1 MSVTA
6 DKTAALAEEEEHPGF
21 LQRGWRRLR
30 QGELGP
36 LPALLALALI
46 WAAFQIA
53 NPNFLSPRNLSN
65 LVSQTAAVGTIS
77 VGVVLVLLLGEIDL
91 SVGQVSG
98 LSAAVMTVLN
108 VQHGIPGPI
117 AIIAGIVAGAL
128 IGLLQGFWITR
139 FGVPSFIV
147 TLAGLIGWQG
157 ALLYVLGETGT
168 ININDPVIIGLTGTF
183 LSPVVGWAMGIAA
196 IVVYAASLLVGQRR
210 RRAAGLAAARISGL
224 TMRIVILAAAV
235 LVAIGVLSAD
245 RGVPLA
251 GLILVGFVV
260 GFDLIV
266 RRTTYGRHVFAVG
279 GNAEAARRAG
289 ISVNTIRWSVFVL
302 ASALAACGG
311 ILFASRIFAVNY
323 SSGGGDILIDAI
335 AAAVIGGTS
344 LFGGR
349 GTVWSALLGAFVIQS
364 IENGLDLIALPSNV
378 KYMVTGAV
386 LLFAVTLDA
395 IARQGRQASG
405 RA

>member
-1 MSVTA
+1 MSAVA
-6 DKTAALAEEEEHPGF
+6 GKSPVLAEDEEHPGF
-21 LQRGWRRLR
+21 LQQSWRRLR

-53 NPNFLSPRNLSN
+53 NPNFLTPRNLSN
-65 LVSQTAAVGTIS
+65 LVSQTAAIGTIA
-77 VGVVLVLLLGEIDL
+77 VGIVLVLLLGEIDL

-108 VQHGIPGPI
+108 VQHGVPGPI
-117 AIIAGIVAGAL
+117 AIVAGILTGAL

-183 LSPVVGWAMGIAA
+183 LSPVLGWGIGIMA
-196 IVVYAASLLVGQRR
+196 IVVYAASLVNGQRR
-210 RRAAGLAAARISGL
+210 RRKAGLEVAPINQLAI
-224 TMRIVILAAAV
+224 RIVIVATAI

-260 GFDLIV
+260 GFDLLV

-279 GNAEAARRAG
+279 GSAEAARRAG
-289 ISVNTIRWSVFVL
+289 ISVNAIRWSVFVL
-302 ASALAACGG
+302 CSTLAACGG
-311 ILFASRIFAVNY
+311 ILFASRLFAVNY
-323 SSGGGDILIDAI
+323 SSGGGDVLIDAI

-395 IARQGRQASG
+395 VARQGRQASG

>member
-1 MSVTA
+1 MSTVA
-6 DKTAALAEEEEHPGF
+6 DKTAVLADEEEQPGF
-21 LQRGWRRLR
+21 LQQGWRRLR

-117 AIIAGIVAGAL
+117 AIIAGILAGAL

-168 ININDPVIIGLTGTF
+168 ININDPVIVGLTGTF
-183 LSPVVGWAMGIAA
+183 LTPVLGWGLGILA
-196 IVVYAASLLVGQRR
+196 IVVYAASLVIGQRR
-210 RRAAGLAAARISGL
+210 RRAAGLEAAPTSRLAVRIGIVAAAI
-224 TMRIVILAAAV
+224 

-266 RRTTYGRHVFAVG
+266 RRTTYGRHVYAVG

-311 ILFASRIFAVNY
+311 ILFASRLFAVNY

-378 KYMVTGAV
+378 KYMITGAV

-395 IARQGRQASG
+395 VARQGRQASG

>member
-1 MSVTA
+1 VSTVA
-6 DKTAALAEEEEHPGF
+6 DKPAALADDEDQPGF
-21 LQRGWRRLR
+21 LQRGWQRLR

-108 VQHGIPGPI
+108 VQHGVPGPI
-117 AIIAGIVAGAL
+117 AIIAGILTGAL

-183 LSPVVGWAMGIAA
+183 LNPVLGYGIGILA
-196 IVVYAASLLVGQRR
+196 IVVYAASLVIGQQR
-210 RRAAGLAAARISGL
+210 RRAAGLEAAPLSQLAVRIAVVAAAI
-224 TMRIVILAAAV
+224 

-251 GLILVGFVV
+251 GLILVGLVV
-260 GFDLIV
+260 LFDLIV
-266 RRTTYGRHVFAVG
+266 RRTTYGRHLFAVG

-289 ISVNTIRWSVFVL
+289 ISVNTIRLSVFVL
-302 ASALAACGG
+302 ASTLAACGG
-311 ILFASRIFAVNY
+311 ILFASRLFAVNY

-378 KYMVTGAV
+378 KYMITGAV

>member
-1 MSVTA
+1 MSAVA
-6 DKTAALAEEEEHPGF
+6 DKTAPLADEEEQPGF
-21 LQRGWRRLR
+21 LQQSWRRLR

-46 WAAFQIA
+46 WAAFQVA

-108 VQHGIPGPI
+108 VQHGVPGPI
-117 AIIAGIVAGAL
+117 AIIVGILTGAM
-128 IGLLQGFWITR
+128 IGLLQGFWVTR

-183 LSPVVGWAMGIAA
+183 LSPVLGWGIGILS
-196 IVVYAASLLVGQRR
+196 IVVYAASLVVGQQR
-210 RRAAGLAAARISGL
+210 RRAAGLQAAPIGRLAV
-224 TMRIVILAAAV
+224 RIVILAVAIG
-235 LVAIGVLSAD
+235 VAIGVLSAD

-260 GFDLIV
+260 LFDLIV

-289 ISVNTIRWSVFVL
+289 ISVNTIRLSVFVL
-302 ASALAACGG
+302 ASTLAACGG
-311 ILFASRIFAVNY
+311 ILFASRLFAVNY
-323 SSGGGDILIDAI
+323 SSGGGDVLIDAI

-378 KYMVTGAV
+378 KYMITGAV

>member
-1 MSVTA
+1 MA
-6 DKTAALAEEEEHPGF
+6 DKPPALAEDEDQPGF
-21 LQRGWRRLR
+21 ALQAWRRLR

-108 VQHGIPGPI
+108 VQHGIPGPV
-117 AIIAGIVAGAL
+117 AIIAGIMTGAL

-157 ALLYVLGETGT
+157 ALLYVLGQTGT

-183 LSPVVGWAMGIAA
+183 LSPVVGYGIGVLAV
-196 IVVYAASLLVGQRR
+196 VVYAANLVIGQRR
-210 RRAAGLAAARISGL
+210 RRAAGLEAAPINRLAVRIGIVAAAI
-224 TMRIVILAAAV
+224 

-260 GFDLIV
+260 LFDLIV
-266 RRTTYGRHVFAVG
+266 RRTTYGRHLFAVG

-289 ISVNTIRWSVFVL
+289 ISVNTIRLSVFVL
-302 ASALAACGG
+302 ASTLAACGG
-311 ILFASRIFAVNY
+311 ILFASRLFAVNY
-323 SSGGGDILIDAI
+323 SSGGGDVLIDAI

-364 IENGLDLIALPSNV
+364 IENGLDLIALPSTV

-386 LLFAVTLDA
+386 MLFAVTLDA

>member
-1 MSVTA
+1 MSTVA
-6 DKTAALAEEEEHPGF
+6 DKPPALAEDEDQPGF
-21 LQRGWRRLR
+21 ALQAWRRLR

-108 VQHGIPGPI
+108 VQHGIPGPV
-117 AIIAGIVAGAL
+117 AIIAGIMTGAL

-157 ALLYVLGETGT
+157 ALLYVLGQTGT

-183 LSPVVGWAMGIAA
+183 LSPVVGYGIGVLAV
-196 IVVYAASLLVGQRR
+196 VVYAANLVIGQQR
-210 RRAAGLAAARISGL
+210 RRAAGLEAAPINRLAVRIGIVAAAI
-224 TMRIVILAAAV
+224 

-260 GFDLIV
+260 LFDLIV
-266 RRTTYGRHVFAVG
+266 RRTTYGRHLFAVG

-289 ISVNTIRWSVFVL
+289 ISVNTIRLSVFVL
-302 ASALAACGG
+302 ASTLAACGG
-311 ILFASRIFAVNY
+311 ILFASRLFAVNY
-323 SSGGGDILIDAI
+323 SSGGGDVLIDAI

-364 IENGLDLIALPSNV
+364 IENGLDLIALPSTV